1 MNIFKKITNFFKRRR
16 FNLRQACI
24 DRYTAEFGEKA
35 GQEFGRMYDTLASGG
50 TIGGFLET
58 ACVLDMIERVKKD
71 SGLWN

>member
-1 MNIFKKITNFFKRRR
+1 MFERIKKWNKRRK

-24 DRYTAEFGEKA
+24 DKYSAEFGEDA
-35 GQEFGRMYDTLASGG
+35 GQEFGWMYDTLAGGG

-71 SGLWN
+71 SGLWDN